1 MSEDSKTKKDNVVG
15 IGNNNTF
22 SKEQYEKA
30 VNSLHQFT
38 RDAREVLANVRTKY
52 ERAFTGYWHKGG
64 DKLVTHEKHEQRIKA
79 NGIALEFNI
88 DCIEQVEAIEEKARA
103 RGLKLDKWETV
114 YKPEDK
120 NDE

>member
-1 MSEDSKTKKDNVVG
+1 MDDSKNTKQNVVG
-15 IGNNNTF
+15 IGDNNTY

-30 VNSLHQFT
+30 VNSLLRFT

-79 NGIALEFNI
+79 NGNFF
-88 DCIEQVEAIEEKARA
+88 
-103 RGLKLDKWETV
+103 
-114 YKPEDK
+114 
-120 NDE
+120 

>member
-1 MSEDSKTKKDNVVG
+1 MSEDKNTKQNVVS
-15 IGNNNTF
+15 IGDNNTF

-79 NGIALEFNI
+79 ISLALEFNA

-103 RGLKLDKWETV
+103 RGLKLDKWETA

-120 NDE
+120 NDD